1 MKGKMIQR
9 IMAGALAAVMVFTL
23 AGCGT
28 EKKDTKTGKT
38 VSGEKVTI
46 RILEN
51 DTAKKSGY
59 LEVLIKSFNEAY
71 KDKGIEAVDANME
84 EYTDLATNGPYG
96 YGPDVIY
103 QANDQIMTY
112 AEDKHILPVEVD
124 KLDCYEQIPEIAW
137 DAYRIVVDGKTYYC
151 GVPVNIQEPML
162 FYREDMLPENW
173 QTNWDKDGN
182 GTPDFFENWN
192 DLYAYSESL
201 RESDTS
207 ATGTEKYGFMQ
218 SLYDPYLASS
228 FYLSYG
234 AYIFGKNEDGTYNA
248 ADIGFSKNNAANGL
262 KALKQFAGLMYEGC
276 IDDTITLNRYEKI
289 ANGTYFCTVSTPD
302 TYSLF
307 IDKLTLQYENEGISH
322 AIAAKKTE
330 ENLKMT
336 ELPGLMPK
344 DGDLSKDSAGMTED
358 DFVNVVV
365 MGGVNGYAISSYT
378 KYKDAC
384 IEFVNYATGYDMVS
398 RRTEMLGIAP
408 AREDVAKQTGGM
420 TDMIFKSLSEG
431 KIYLMPSIKA
441 VDQIWV
447 PAQTVL
453 GEVAKDAFNKST
465 GTEKYV
471 TTEDFQ
477 KALETIDRNI
487 YDAIF
492 ALAE

>member
-1 MKGKMIQR
+1 MKCKLLRR
-9 IMAGALAAVMVFTL
+9 ITAATLMAVTTFTL
-23 AGCGT
+23 GGCGT
-28 EKKDTKTGKT
+28 GKNNTTAGKSDNSEKI
-38 VSGEKVTI
+38 TI

-84 EYTDLATNGPYG
+84 EYTDLAANGPYG

-103 QANDQIMTY
+103 QANDQIMAY
-112 AEDKHILPVEVD
+112 AEDKHILPIEVD
-124 KLDCYEQIPEIAW
+124 KLDCYEQIPESAW
-137 DAYRIVVDGKTYYC
+137 DAYKIVVDGKTYYC

-162 FYREDMLPENW
+162 FYREDMLPDDW
-173 QTNWDKDGN
+173 QTNWDKNEN

-192 DLYAYSESL
+192 DLYAYSKLL

-207 ATGTEKYGFMQ
+207 ATRTEKYGFMQ

-234 AYIFGKNEDGTYNA
+234 AYIFGKNEDGSYNA
-248 ADIGFSKNNAANGL
+248 ADIGFAKNDAANGL

-307 IDKLTLQYENEGISH
+307 IDKLTLQYENEGSSH
-322 AIAAKKTE
+322 AEAVKKAE

-344 DGDLSKDSAGMTED
+344 DGNLSTDAAGMTED
-358 DFVNVVV
+358 DFVKTVV

-398 RRTEMLGIAP
+398 QRTEMLGIAP
-408 AREDVAKQTGGM
+408 AREDVAKKTGGM

-431 KIYLMPSIKA
+431 RIYLMPSIKA

-447 PAQTVL
+447 PVQTVL
-453 GEVAKDAFNKST
+453 GEVAKDAFST
-465 GTEKYV
+465 SAETEKYV
-471 TTEDFQ
+471 TMEDFQ

-492 ALAE
+492 ALAG